1 VAVYDPE
8 TKKLVVRVVYD
19 GPGMAGKTT
28 NLQQICTFFTLQ
40 RRSEL
45 YSGRTAAERTLCL
58 DWLQLD
64 GGLVRGHD
72 LRCHLLTVPGQAVL
86 SRRRQMLLTL
96 ADVAVFVVDSSE
108 PGMKQ
113 ALSMWR
119 SLLACTGGPGA
130 VPLVIQ
136 ANKQDQPGALTPVQI
151 RERFKVDTSVP
162 VVPANASTGQGV
174 RETIVL
180 AIRAAAV
187 LLQDKLSTT
196 GVNEIEGTYESGQ
209 DLEQRVLEM
218 ERNNPMLLTD
228 AVLAARAASAT
239 PAPAAAD
246 PAVFTSLGLES
257 PTRENS
263 PAPLS
268 PEPNLGDSTT
278 AQRELETPAAAAAG
292 VLPAPTPP
300 TAEPERVSLAV
311 SSRPAEVAP
320 TSREP
325 PLPSAEVPTGFVWPA
340 LEGRRTLRR
349 VPFSDAVR
357 HQRSRHA
364 KAPARA
370 DDSVVFEAG
379 IWCLRTNRRRRFSTV
394 ESAREELMRLAHTKL
409 DLGTLCAPRTV
420 LAVQR
425 DADDGYWLWNIS
437 IWLTTLEN
445 ELEQATRVND
455 HAALAAAL
463 GHFARVT
470 LKALKMCLGNN
481 MVLDVQPRNF
491 GVLADEVFYLDEVE
505 PGQTLPRVGHT
516 ILRRFDEYSRSPEAL
531 SHYREVLEHG
541 FSHDFNW
548 GEIEQL
554 DLLRSLGTTIVST
567 EAGRRGR
574 ADLAQV
580 LSAMRASAT

>member
-8 TKKLVVRVVYD
+8 SKKLVVRVVYD

-40 RRSEL
+40 KRSEL

-108 PGMKQ
+108 PGLKQ

-151 RERFKVDTSVP
+151 REQFNVDASVP
-162 VVPANASTGQGV
+162 VVPANASSGQGV

-180 AIRAAAV
+180 AIRAAAL
-187 LLQDKLSTT
+187 LLQDKLSSA

-209 DLEQRVLEM
+209 ELERRILEM
-218 ERNNPMLLTD
+218 ERSNPMLLTD
-228 AVLAARAASAT
+228 AVLAARAAAAT
-239 PAPAAAD
+239 PAPAA
-246 PAVFTSLGLES
+246 PAPTELVSLGLE
-257 PTRENS
+257 PPAAENP
-263 PAPLS
+263 PAPSS
-268 PEPNLGDSTT
+268 PVPNLAHAPTPS
-278 AQRELETPAAAAAG
+278 ELPTPAAPAPG
-292 VLPAPTPP
+292 VLLSSTPP
-300 TAEPERVSLAV
+300 AAEPARVSPAIPARAEAV
-311 SSRPAEVAP
+311 PP
-320 TSREP
+320 TSQEP
-325 PLPSAEVPTGFVWPA
+325 PLPSADVPTGLVWPA

-349 VPFSDAVR
+349 IPFSEAVR
-357 HQRSRHA
+357 HQRSH
-364 KAPARA
+364 PANA
-370 DDSVVFEAG
+370 NLQVDDNVVFEAG

-420 LAVQR
+420 LAVQH
-425 DADDGYWLWNIS
+425 DADGGYWLWNIS

-445 ELEQATRVND
+445 ELERATRVSD
-455 HAALAAAL
+455 DAAVSAAL

-470 LKALKMCLGNN
+470 LKALKMCVGKN
-481 MVLDVQPRNF
+481 MVLDVHPRNF

-505 PGQTLPRVGHT
+505 PGQTLPGVGHT
-516 ILRRFDEYSRSPEAL
+516 ILHRFDEYSRSPEPL
-531 SHYREVLEHG
+531 SHYREILEQG
-541 FSHDFNW
+541 FTHDFSCE
-548 GEIEQL
+548 EIERL

-574 ADLAQV
+574 ADLIHT
-580 LSAMRASAT
+580 LSAMRASAR